1 MADAAARSIFGFL
14 NYPFVFSRL
23 GLGQK
28 KDSESYF
35 LRGEKGIRLL
45 HIYFPP
51 HERKR
56 TKNCACA

>member
-35 LRGEKGIRLL
+35 LRGEKRD
-45 HIYFPP
+45 
-51 HERKR
+51 
-56 TKNCACA
+56 